1 MPAVNKNLKVK
12 SVSVTL
18 GAEHLSFQPE
28 SKKSI
33 DLEIFFIN
41 ILLFGLV
48 FAYSYN
54 YLSLPIFLLL
64 FYSTAMRFFIGNHD
78 RFHASQQ
85 NRLPRFLEAITEGFA
100 VVVTPWDEPFDSVK
114 WKHLKHHA
122 THVSGVSAPL
132 DTKSD
137 PHGAFELGGFFR
149 VFFSCVFYEEIQ
161 LYFDIRE
168 RNLTRSRL
176 YRFLIYTPLQ
186 IAFIYTF
193 GLNTYL
199 IVVLA
204 MKITGF
210 SVWFLFS
217 WGLHQPVIYNFGF
230 SKQVP
235 KLVNWITTIIFGR
248 RISAGITHHGTHH
261 AWPSIPY
268 NQLDKFD
275 SATLRNPQHAPEMRP
290 IGA

>member
-1 MPAVNKNLKVK
+1 MSVFQQNLKEK
-12 SVSVTL
+12 SVSVVI
-18 GAEHLSFQPE
+18 GQENLSFQPE

-33 DLEIFFIN
+33 DLEMFFIN
-41 ILLFGLV
+41 ILLLGLV
-48 FAYSYN
+48 FAYSSN
-54 YLSLPIFLLL
+54 YLTLPIFLPL
-64 FYSTAMRFFIGNHD
+64 FYAIAMRFFIGNHD
-78 RFHASQQ
+78 RMHASQHD
-85 NRLPRFLEAITEGFA
+85 RLPRFFEAITEGFA

-114 WKHLKHHA
+114 WKHLKHHS
-122 THVSGVSAPL
+122 THVSGKSAPF

-137 PHGAFELGGFFR
+137 PHSAFELGGFLR
-149 VFFSCVFYEEIQ
+149 VFISCVFYEEIQ
-161 LYFDIRE
+161 LYFDIRD
-168 RNLTRSRL
+168 RKLTRSRL
-176 YRFLIYTPLQ
+176 YRFLIYTPLL

-199 IVVLA
+199 IVLLA

-230 SKQVP
+230 AKQVP
-235 KLVNWITTIIFGR
+235 IFVNWITTILFGR
-248 RISAGITHHGTHH
+248 RISAGITHHSTHH

-275 SATLRNPQHAPEMRP
+275 SATLRNPEYAPEMLP